1 MSRGAPRCAPS
12 CTSVL
17 KPLNHTLV
25 GAQVSPATS
34 ASALGQLAQ
43 TASTS
48 SVWRYSTVHHAMK
61 AVLWLLGVSGLISLL
76 VSASFGSP
84 RDPPASVTRVF
95 GRAAYAQTPE
105 VALRYRVVADRSE
118 ARYRVREQ
126 LAGISFPS
134 DAVGTTSAIEGN
146 LSLDAQGRIRPSDSR
161 FTVDL
166 RTLRSDR
173 DRRDNYVRRN
183 TLETGR
189 HPTAVFIPSEVRGL
203 PFPLPPTGTA
213 SFELIGDLTIRATTR
228 RITWEATATF
238 NGQEVSVQ
246 AKTSFQFADFGL
258 SIPRVASVLSVE
270 ETIRLETD
278 LLLRRGS

>member
-1 MSRGAPRCAPS
+1 
-12 CTSVL
+12 
-17 KPLNHTLV
+17 
-25 GAQVSPATS
+25 
-34 ASALGQLAQ
+34 
-43 TASTS
+43 
-48 SVWRYSTVHHAMK
+48 
-61 AVLWLLGVSGLISLL
+61 
-76 VSASFGSP
+76 
-84 RDPPASVTRVF
+84 
-95 GRAAYAQTPE
+95 
-105 VALRYRVVADRSE
+105 
-118 ARYRVREQ
+118 VREQ

-161 FTVDL
+161 LTVDL

-189 HPTAVFIPSEVRGL
+189 HPTAVFIPNEVRGL
-203 PFPLPPTGTA
+203 PFPLPQTGTA
-213 SFELIGDLTIRATTR
+213 SFELMGDLTIRETTR

-246 AKTSFQFADFGL
+246 AKTSFRFADFGL

>member
-1 MSRGAPRCAPS
+1 
-12 CTSVL
+12 
-17 KPLNHTLV
+17 
-25 GAQVSPATS
+25 
-34 ASALGQLAQ
+34 
-43 TASTS
+43 
-48 SVWRYSTVHHAMK
+48 VHYAMK

-84 RDPPASVTRVF
+84 REPTASVTRVL

-105 VALRYRVVADRSE
+105 VALRYRVVAERSE

-161 FTVDL
+161 LTVDL

-189 HPTAVFIPSEVRGL
+189 YPTAVFIPNEVRGL
-203 PFPLPPTGTA
+203 PFPLPQTGTA
-213 SFELIGDLTIRATTR
+213 SFELMGDLTIRETTR

-246 AKTSFQFADFGL
+246 AKTSFRFADFGL

>member
-1 MSRGAPRCAPS
+1 MVHRAMEA
-12 CTSVL
+12 VL
-17 KPLNHTLV
+17 LLLGIAGLIFLLV
-25 GAQVSPATS
+25 AVSPRGS
-34 ASALGQLAQ
+34 WEPMASAALMLE
-43 TASTS
+43 
-48 SVWRYSTVHHAMK
+48 
-61 AVLWLLGVSGLISLL
+61 
-76 VSASFGSP
+76 
-84 RDPPASVTRVF
+84 
-95 GRAAYAQTPE
+95 RAAFAQTPE
-105 VALRYRVVADRSE
+105 AALRYRVVAERSE

-134 DAVGTTSAIEGN
+134 DAVGTTHAIEGS
-146 LSLDAQGRIRPSDSR
+146 LSLDAQGRLRPSDSR
-161 FTVDL
+161 LTVDL

-183 TLETGR
+183 TLETER

-203 PFPLPPTGTA
+203 PFPLPQTGTA
-213 SFELIGDLTIRATTR
+213 SFELIGDLTIRETTR

-238 NGQEVSVQ
+238 NGQEISVQ
-246 AKTSFQFADFGL
+246 AKTSFRFADFAL